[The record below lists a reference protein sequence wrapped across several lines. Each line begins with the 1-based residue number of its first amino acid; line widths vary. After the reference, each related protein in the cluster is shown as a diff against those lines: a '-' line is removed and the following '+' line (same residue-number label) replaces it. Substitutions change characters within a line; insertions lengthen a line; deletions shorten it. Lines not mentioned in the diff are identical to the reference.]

1 MSDSDE
7 DPEITSG
14 LKKGWAIASEE
25 RDWKYRLSIYYV
37 KPQDSGTFTCATPR
51 GITNSLTLQV
61 AAVHCDPI
69 SVSGPH
75 LTVRVEGT
83 RLGHTAI
90 FQCPMGFKVNGAA
103 NLTCQAS
110 VGTLTNLILML
121 IFYLVGTVKMK
132 IKLLEMPNMYYSKL
146 RVEMRMKL
154 KLMNDDGGAVSFSE
168 HELTAQ

>member
-1 MSDSDE
+1 
-7 DPEITSG
+7 
-14 LKKGWAIASEE
+14 LKGKLFKNRYTCSLHNTMGKQE
-25 RDWKYRLSIYYV
+25 YLSV
-37 KPQDSGTFTCATPR
+37 LSARHAPPGTINQFKFSQTRPILANHLCR
-51 GITNSLTLQV
+51 H

-110 VGTLTNLILML
+110 GESCLTCTTYVFNLLGTGFPRI
-121 IFYLVGTVKMK
+121 
-132 IKLLEMPNMYYSKL
+132 P
-146 RVEMRMKL
+146 
-154 KLMNDDGGAVSFSE
+154 
-168 HELTAQ
+168 